1 MTSLVTKLGGVAALA
16 AVADATIMSSYSRKR
31 VHEVRTHL
39 EKVYGKGLVGMFDEH
54 GKMTH
59 ERLRWARKR
68 PHAIWTEV
76 GGIQIDAETTS
87 AWFYGLAQGLQ
98 Y

>member
-1 MTSLVTKLGGVAALA
+1 
-16 AVADATIMSSYSRKR
+16 MSSYSRKR

-39 EKVYGKGLVGMFDEH
+39 EKVYGKGLVGMFDEN

-59 ERLRWARKR
+59 DRLRWARKR

-76 GGIQIDAETTS
+76 GGMQIDAETTS

-98 Y
+98 YNGMSSA